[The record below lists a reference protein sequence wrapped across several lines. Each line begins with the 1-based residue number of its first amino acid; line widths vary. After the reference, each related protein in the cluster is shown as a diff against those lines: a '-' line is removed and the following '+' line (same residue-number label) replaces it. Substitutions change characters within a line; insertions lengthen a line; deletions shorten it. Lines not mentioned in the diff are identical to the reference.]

1 MVLKAELELAL
12 DLARRA
18 GALALSMQDNLSV
31 AHKAHGLGPVS
42 NADLAID
49 KLICLEIAKLFP
61 DDLIISEESFE
72 GQNVCSKNKRVWFID
87 PIDGTSSYIL
97 GRKDFVIMIGLAILG
112 QARLG
117 VIFQPAFDIMWWGI
131 NEDCTQNAQEIRNNT
146 VTCAIIAPGP
156 KLSLDTNFNLIVSRT
171 SRSRKASALIDLI
184 NPTKLVHSSSF
195 GLKTMMVMT
204 GQADL
209 YVCWA
214 RHIHMWDTCAPRAIM
229 AAAGATLSFLDGEA
243 LLYEGSITHKGAI
256 MAARY
261 EPEATL
267 RAALIDID
275 EQKYVA

>member
-49 KLICLEIAKLFP
+49 KLICLEIAKIFP
-61 DDLIISEESFE
+61 SDLVISEESFNSQ
-72 GQNVCSKNKRVWFID
+72 GVGATNKRVWFID

-117 VIFQPAFDIMWWGI
+117 VIFQPALDIMWWGI
-131 NEDCTQNAQEIRNNT
+131 NDDLTQKASAN
-146 VTCAIIAPGP
+146 CAKVQSGP
-156 KLSLDTNFNLIVSRT
+156 KLSLDSNFNLIVSRT
-171 SRSRKASALIDLI
+171 SRSKKANALIELI
-184 NPTKLVHSSSF
+184 KPTKLFYSSSF
-195 GLKTMMVMT
+195 GLKTMMVMS

-214 RHIHMWDTCAPRAIM
+214 RHIHMWDTCAPSAIM
-229 AAAGATLSFLDGEA
+229 AAAGATLSFLNGEA
-243 LLYEGSITHKGAI
+243 LRYEGDITHKGAI
-256 MAARY
+256 LATRY
-261 EPEATL
+261 QPENKL
-267 RAALIDID
+267 RAALINID
-275 EQKYVA
+275 EQKYMF